1 MLPELTRI
9 VIYRYFTYLCPPTPR
24 SPPVPRLSQ
33 EALAALSA
41 AFGRHSLHVAT
52 AQEDLAYALY
62 VLEYSSGRFYKAR
75 EHAERAIR
83 IIQVRRPTST
93 LHWK

>member
-1 MLPELTRI
+1 MLRA
-9 VIYRYFTYLCPPTPR
+9 V
-24 SPPVPRLSQ
+24 
-33 EALAALSA
+33 
-41 AFGRHSLHVAT
+41 FGRGSLHVAT

-83 IIQVRRPTST
+83 IIEVRGCRLYSNSEWGWQDLHRRPAWGVSCVAPQ
-93 LHWK
+93 LPVYPNRPSSLK